1 MAYHLSMDFSRPDN
15 ARRINRLKVLSE
27 LRKGTCSKAELSRR
41 LDINKV
47 SIGEICDKMIK
58 EGLIEETG
66 REQTA
71 QGRPGTLL
79 SINSKAGRVFS
90 IEEGRKAFSVAVS
103 DLQGRILRYER
114 LPKGESFQD
123 DIQKLIRKMSA
134 GDAVI
139 YGAAIAS
146 DYNTMIELPFPSGR
160 ISRAEAEAEAEVAR
174 LGDLESFLF
183 ISWSDTIAATIRKNG
198 MMIPLPDL
206 PHIRA
211 QRDGDCSCGGK
222 GCLEAVSSG
231 QVILSRTGAD
241 SYRTLFGN
249 REYHEMIKV
258 MLRPMAAA
266 LSEAVQALSASSV
279 IITGRMAAMPDAMYA
294 YLQTLVSSLLP
305 PGRENMVIYRSS
317 AGENGAREGAALK
330 ALDTFFY
337 NTELLSRLK
346 AIENLSV
353 PFQNGI

>member
-146 DYNTMIELPFPSGR
+146 DYNTMIELPFPSVR
-160 ISRAEAEAEAEVAR
+160 ISRAEAEAEAEVAVLQAR
-174 LGDLESFLF
+174 
-183 ISWSDTIAATIRKNG
+183 TIALTFRERRNPTRPSSRSRMYSSERSPQGA
-198 MMIPLPDL
+198 P
-206 PHIRA
+206 A
-211 QRDGDCSCGGK
+211 QSAAK
-222 GCLEAVSSG
+222 TV
-231 QVILSRTGAD
+231 D
-241 SYRTLFGN
+241 S
-249 REYHEMIKV
+249 
-258 MLRPMAAA
+258 
-266 LSEAVQALSASSV
+266 
-279 IITGRMAAMPDAMYA
+279 
-294 YLQTLVSSLLP
+294 
-305 PGRENMVIYRSS
+305 PGRSFFT
-317 AGENGAREGAALK
+317 AA
-330 ALDTFFY
+330 
-337 NTELLSRLK
+337 
-346 AIENLSV
+346 
-353 PFQNGI
+353 

>member
-146 DYNTMIELPFPSGR
+146 DYNTMIELPFPSVR

-231 QVILSRTGAD
+231 QVIL
-241 SYRTLFGN
+241 F
-249 REYHEMIKV
+249 KV

>member
-146 DYNTMIELPFPSGR
+146 DYDTKINLPFPSVR

-183 ISWSDTIAATIRKNG
+183 ISWSDTRFRIYLI
-198 MMIPLPDL
+198 
-206 PHIRA
+206 
-211 QRDGDCSCGGK
+211 
-222 GCLEAVSSG
+222 SG
-231 QVILSRTGAD
+231 RRETG
-241 SYRTLFGN
+241 T
-249 REYHEMIKV
+249 
-258 MLRPMAAA
+258 AAA
-266 LSEAVQALSASSV
+266 AARDALK
-279 IITGRMAAMPDAMYA
+279 PF
-294 YLQTLVSSLLP
+294 P
-305 PGRENMVIYRSS
+305 PGRLYYPGQGQTATGHYS
-317 AGENGAREGAALK
+317 G
-330 ALDTFFY
+330 
-337 NTELLSRLK
+337 TESTTR
-346 AIENLSV
+346 
-353 PFQNGI
+353 

>member
-58 EGLIEETG
+58 EGLIEEIG

-123 DIQKLIRKMSA
+123 DIQKLHA
-134 GDAVI
+134 LLCDP
-139 YGAAIAS
+139 AAIG
-146 DYNTMIELPFPSGR
+146 LQ
-160 ISRAEAEAEAEVAR
+160 
-174 LGDLESFLF
+174 LGNDTLFL
-183 ISWSDTIAATIRKNG
+183 SV
-198 MMIPLPDL
+198 
-206 PHIRA
+206 H
-211 QRDGDCSCGGK
+211 
-222 GCLEAVSSG
+222 AVSS
-231 QVILSRTGAD
+231 
-241 SYRTLFGN
+241 Y
-249 REYHEMIKV
+249 EMPV
-258 MLRPMAAA
+258 
-266 LSEAVQALSASSV
+266 
-279 IITGRMAAMPDAMYA
+279 T
-294 YLQTLVSSLLP
+294 
-305 PGRENMVIYRSS
+305 
-317 AGENGAREGAALK
+317 
-330 ALDTFFY
+330 
-337 NTELLSRLK
+337 
-346 AIENLSV
+346 
-353 PFQNGI
+353 